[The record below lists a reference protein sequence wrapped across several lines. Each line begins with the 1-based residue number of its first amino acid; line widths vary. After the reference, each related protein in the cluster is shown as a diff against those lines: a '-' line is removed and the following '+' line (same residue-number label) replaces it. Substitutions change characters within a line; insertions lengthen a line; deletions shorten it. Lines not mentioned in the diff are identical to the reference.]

1 MTLLI
6 VGATGTLGRQIAK
19 RAIDEG
25 YSVRCLV
32 RNFGRASFLREWGAE
47 LVRGNIC
54 YPDTLKPSLEGITH
68 VIDAST
74 ARMTDSLSMKEVD
87 WEGKV
92 NLIKACVEANIE
104 RFVFVSLLD
113 AERYPEVPLMQ
124 IKHCTELYLQESGL
138 DYTILRPSGFMQGL
152 IAQYAIPILDNQT
165 VWLTGDTAP
174 VAYMNTQDIAKFAVK
189 ALSVPEAS
197 GRAFPVV
204 GTRPWKAEE
213 IIDLCERLSGRTAK
227 ITRTPL
233 KLLRAVR
240 RIAEFFEWS
249 WNVADRLAFAE
260 VISAGKTL
268 SADMEETYRVLGL
281 DVNEM
286 DTLESYMQEYHARIL
301 KKVREIEYEQ
311 EKVKERKKKKRSPFK
326 TSSDASKNA
335 SNNVTKN

>member
-25 YSVRCLV
+25 HSVRCLV

-47 LVRGNIC
+47 LVRANIC
-54 YPDTLKPSLEGITH
+54 YPDTIKPCLEGITH

-74 ARMTDSLSMKEVD
+74 ARMADSLSMKEVD

-104 RFVFVSLLD
+104 QFVFVSLLD

-124 IKHCTELYLQESGL
+124 IKHCTEQYLAESGL
-138 DYTILRPSGFMQGL
+138 NHTILKPCGFMQGL

-174 VAYMNTQDIAKFAVK
+174 LAYMNTQDVAKFAVR
-189 ALSVPEAS
+189 ALSVPETHN
-197 GRAFPVV
+197 RTFPVV

-233 KLLRAVR
+233 GLLRSVR
-240 RIAEFFEWS
+240 RIAEFFEWG
-249 WNVADRLAFAE
+249 WNIADRLAFAE
-260 VISAGKTL
+260 VMSAGKTM
-268 SADMEETYRVLGL
+268 SADMDEVYQVFGL
-281 DVNEM
+281 DVNDM
-286 DTLESYMQEYHARIL
+286 DTVEGYMQEYHARIL

-311 EKVKERKKKKRSPFK
+311 EKVKERKKKKRSPFR
-326 TSSDASKNA
+326 SSSNASKN
-335 SNNVTKN
+335 